1 MLVILATCICVVGQ
15 AQKIFIRK
23 IELVQEK
30 IIVTY
35 DLEDSNPNNQ
45 YKISLYSSKD
55 KFSAPLT
62 KVKGDVGAEVNPGV
76 GRKIEWNV
84 IQEYGAYTGSIS
96 LELRGIVFI
105 PFVRIKDLESGTK
118 FKRGKAYSI
127 NWRPG
132 NTNPIHIEL
141 YKGSDRVG
149 GELNHPN
156 IGVYSLSIPSKAKP
170 GKDYRLKIT
179 DSRKPDDIIYSEYFQ
194 VKPKFPLVVKV
205 IPVVAVGALLATLGG
220 GGSGETPKAT
230 IPDPEFPSGN

>member
-1 MLVILATCICVVGQ
+1 MVSQ

-23 IELVQEK
+23 IELAQEK

-45 YKISLYSSKD
+45 YKIALYSSKD

-62 KVKGDVGAEVNPGV
+62 KVKGDVGTEVNPGL

-84 IQEYGAYTGSIS
+84 IEEYGAYAGSIS

-118 FKRGKAYSI
+118 FKRGKTYAV

-156 IGVYSLSIPSKAKP
+156 NGVYSLTIPAKAKS

-179 DSRKPDDIIYSEYFQ
+179 DSRKPDEIIYSEYFQ
-194 VKPKFPLVVKV
+194 VKPKFPLVLKAV
-205 IPVVAVGALLATLGG
+205 PVVAAGVLIATLSGG

-230 IPDPEFPSGN
+230 IPNPGFPSGN